1 MLGFVWVFSRLSKV
15 IYHNNKRKNYRISP
29 FSYSN
34 FLYITDLLFQA
45 TDYTTNKR
53 KRATR

>member
-1 MLGFVWVFSRLSKV
+1 MLGFVWAFLRPSMV

-45 TDYTTNKR
+45 ADYTTNKR
-53 KRATR
+53 KRAAR